1 MKSFTATIWCSGT
14 ENNQAKTGRLRGPA
28 HREEQDVA
36 IQQMSVTEIVR
47 RQAER
52 GKAASREVAKLS
64 TEQKNACLRAMA
76 NALRA
81 GEDAI
86 LAANAQ
92 DVERARAAG
101 TPGHLIDRL
110 SLSPK
115 RIEEMATMIEAV
127 AELPDPVGEVI
138 ERDTRPNGLQTQR
151 IRVPIGLI
159 AVIYEARPN
168 VTSDVA
174 ALCLKA
180 GNAVLLRGGSDAYAS
195 SGAIVEALRGAIGPI
210 VDSDG
215 VQLVE
220 TTDRQGVIELLTLN
234 GLVDLAIPRGGADLI
249 ATVVRTAT
257 VPTIET
263 GVGNC
268 HVYIDATADD
278 AMAEAIAV
286 NAKVSRPSVCNAA
299 ETLLID
305 RAVAPRLLPR
315 LGAALRE
322 REVELRVDE
331 EAGRILGYGTPA
343 TEEDWG
349 TEFLDLILAVKV
361 VDGLDDAIAH
371 IARYGSSHSEAIVT
385 QNMEA
390 AERFVREVDSA
401 AVYVNASTRF
411 TDGYE
416 MGLGAE
422 IGIST
427 QKMHAR
433 GPMGLRELCSYK
445 WVVRGTGQVR

>member
-1 MKSFTATIWCSGT
+1 MVAEGNMAI
-14 ENNQAKTGRLRGPA
+14 
-28 HREEQDVA
+28 EQTTVA
-36 IQQMSVTEIVR
+36 EIVR

-52 GKAASREVAKLS
+52 GKAASRQVAILR
-64 TEQKNACLRAMA
+64 TEQKNAALRAMA
-76 NALRA
+76 AALR
-81 GEDAI
+81 GHMDTI
-86 LAANAQ
+86 LAANAE

-101 TPGHLIDRL
+101 TSKPLIDRL
-110 SLSPK
+110 TLNPK
-115 RIEEMATMIEAV
+115 RLEEMAMMVEAV
-127 AELPDPVGEVI
+127 ADLPDPVGETI
-138 ERDTRPNGLQTQR
+138 ERDTRPNGLALER
-151 IRVPIGLI
+151 VRVPVGLI

-180 GNAVLLRGGSDAYAS
+180 GNAVLLRGGRDAYNS
-195 SGAIVEALRGAIGPI
+195 SRAIVDALRGAIAPY
-210 VDSDG
+210 VDPDA

-220 TTDRQGVIELLTLN
+220 TTDRQGVLALLTLN

-268 HVYIDATADD
+268 HVYIESTADE
-278 AMAEAIAV
+278 AMAEAITV

-299 ETLLID
+299 ETLLVD
-305 RAVAPRLLPR
+305 RAIAPRVLPR
-315 LGAALRE
+315 VGAALRE
-322 REVELRVDE
+322 QGVELRVDE
-331 EAGRILGYGTPA
+331 EAGRLLGFGTPA
-343 TEEDWG
+343 TDADWS
-349 TEFLDLILAVKV
+349 TEYLDLIMAVRV
-361 VDGLDDAIAH
+361 VDGLDEALAH
-371 IARYGSSHSEAIVT
+371 IARYGSSHTEAIIT
-385 QNMEA
+385 QDDAA
-390 AERFVREVDSA
+390 AERFLREVDSA
-401 AVYVNASTRF
+401 AVFVNASTRF

-416 MGLGAE
+416 FGLGAE

>member
-1 MKSFTATIWCSGT
+1 
-14 ENNQAKTGRLRGPA
+14 
-28 HREEQDVA
+28 
-36 IQQMSVTEIVR
+36 VR

-52 GKAASREVAKLS
+52 GKTASRQTAKL
-64 TEQKNACLRAMA
+64 TAAEKNDALRAMA
-76 NALRA
+76 RALRD
-81 GEDAI
+81 GTEAI
-86 LAANAQ
+86 LAANRD
-92 DVERARAAG
+92 DVARAQAAK
-101 TPGHLIDRL
+101 TPVHLIDRL

-115 RIEEMATMIEAV
+115 RIDEMATMVEAV
-127 AELPDPVGEVI
+127 ADLPDPVGEVI
-138 ERDTRPNGLQTQR
+138 ERDTRPNGLAVER
-151 IRVPIGLI
+151 VRVPMGLI
-159 AVIYEARPN
+159 AVIYESRPN

-180 GNAVLLRGGSDAYAS
+180 GSAALLRGGSDAYAS
-195 SGAIVEALRGAIGPI
+195 SKAIVDITRAAI
-210 VDSDG
+210 SDHCPADA
-215 VQLVE
+215 VQLIE
-220 TTDRQGVIELLTLN
+220 TTDRQGVIALLTLN
-234 GLVDLAIPRGGADLI
+234 GIVNLAIPRGGADLI

-268 HVYIDATADD
+268 HVYIEATADP

-299 ETLLID
+299 ETLLVD
-305 RAVAPRLLPR
+305 RSIATTVLPR
-315 LGAALRE
+315 LGRSLQE
-322 REVELRVDE
+322 QGVELRVDD
-331 EAGRILGYGTPA
+331 EAQELLGFGTPA
-343 TEEDWG
+343 TEEDWA

-361 VDGLDDAIAH
+361 VGGLDEALAH
-371 IARYGSSHSEAIVT
+371 IERYGSMHSESIVT
-385 QNMEA
+385 QDA
-390 AERFVREVDSA
+390 AAADRFLREVDAA

-433 GPMGLRELCSYK
+433 GPMGLRELCTYK

>member
-1 MKSFTATIWCSGT
+1 MAVDQT
-14 ENNQAKTGRLRGPA
+14 R
-28 HREEQDVA
+28 VA
-36 IQQMSVTEIVR
+36 ELIR

-52 GKAASREVAKLS
+52 GKLASRQVARL
-64 TEQKNACLRAMA
+64 TTTQKNEALRAMA
-76 NALRA
+76 RALREHA
-81 GEDAI
+81 DTI
-86 LAANAQ
+86 LAANAE
-92 DVERARAAG
+92 DVARARAAG
-101 TPGHLIDRL
+101 TPPHLIDRL
-110 SLSPK
+110 SLTPK
-115 RIEEMATMIEAV
+115 RIEEMATMVEAV
-127 AELPDPVGEVI
+127 AALPDPVGEVI
-138 ERDTRPNGLQTQR
+138 ERDTRPNGLAVER
-151 IRVPIGLI
+151 VRVPMGLI

-180 GNAVLLRGGSDAYAS
+180 GSAVLLRGGSDAYAS
-195 SGAIVEALRGAIGPI
+195 SRAIVDAIRRAIAEHCPP
-210 VDSDG
+210 DA
-215 VQLVE
+215 VQLAE
-220 TTDRQGVIELLTLN
+220 TTDRQGVIALLTLN

-268 HVYIDATADD
+268 HIYIEATADP
-278 AMAEAIAV
+278 AMAEAITV

-299 ETLLID
+299 ETLLVD
-305 RAVAPRLLPR
+305 RAIARSVLPR
-315 LGAALRE
+315 IGHALRE
-322 REVELRVDE
+322 RGVELRVDE
-331 EAGRILGYGTPA
+331 EAREILGFGTPA
-343 TEEDWG
+343 TEEDWA
-349 TEFLDLILAVKV
+349 TEFLDLILAVRV
-361 VDGLDDAIAH
+361 VGGVDEALAH

-385 QNMEA
+385 QDGAA
-390 AERFVREVDSA
+390 AERFLREVDAA

-445 WVVRGTGQVR
+445 WVVRGNGQVR

>member
-1 MKSFTATIWCSGT
+1 M
-14 ENNQAKTGRLRGPA
+14 
-28 HREEQDVA
+28 A
-36 IQQMSVTEIVR
+36 IEPTTVTEIVR
-47 RQAER
+47 HQAER
-52 GKAASREVAKLS
+52 GKAASREVALL
-64 TEQKNACLRAMA
+64 TTQQKNGALQAMA
-76 NALRA
+76 SALRDQTP
-81 GEDAI
+81 GI
-86 LAANAQ
+86 LEANAA
-92 DVERARAAG
+92 DVERARAEA
-101 TPGHLIDRL
+101 TPAHMIDRL

-115 RIEEMATMIEAV
+115 RIDDMAIMIEAV
-127 AELPDPVGEVI
+127 AALPDPVGEEI
-138 ERDTRPNGLQTQR
+138 AQDTRPNGLAIQR
-151 IRVPIGLI
+151 VRVPIGLI

-195 SGAIVEALRGAIGPI
+195 SKAIVDVLRGAIAPF
-210 VDSDG
+210 VNPDA

-220 TTDRQGVIELLTLN
+220 TTDRQGVIALLTLN

-249 ATVVRTAT
+249 AIVVSTAT

-268 HVYIDATADD
+268 HIYVEATADE

-299 ETLLID
+299 ETLLVD
-305 RAVAPRLLPR
+305 RAIAPRLLPH

-322 REVELRVDE
+322 HGVELRVDD

-343 TEEDWG
+343 TEADWA
-349 TEFLDLILAVKV
+349 TEFLDLILAVRV
-361 VDGLDDAIAH
+361 VGGLDEALAH
-371 IARYGSSHSEAIVT
+371 ISRYGSSHSEAIVT
-385 QNMEA
+385 RDEAA
-390 AERFVREVDSA
+390 AERFLREVDAA

-411 TDGYE
+411 TDGFE

-433 GPMGLRELCSYK
+433 GPMGLRELTSYK
-445 WVVRGTGQVR
+445 WIVRGSGQVR

>member
-1 MKSFTATIWCSGT
+1 MAIDQTS
-14 ENNQAKTGRLRGPA
+14 
-28 HREEQDVA
+28 VA
-36 IQQMSVTEIVR
+36 DLVR
-47 RQAER
+47 SQAER
-52 GKAASREVAKLS
+52 GKAASRQAAILS
-64 TEQKNACLRAMA
+64 TEQKNLALRAMA
-76 NALRA
+76 AALRSRSD
-81 GEDAI
+81 EI
-86 LAANAQ
+86 LAANEA
-92 DVERARAAG
+92 DVTRARAAG
-101 TPGHLIDRL
+101 TASHLIDRL

-115 RIEEMATMIEAV
+115 RIEEMATMVEAV
-127 AELPDPVGEVI
+127 ADLPDPVGEVI
-138 ERDTRPNGLQTQR
+138 ERDTRPNGLAVER

-159 AVIYEARPN
+159 GVIYEARPN

-180 GNAVLLRGGSDAYAS
+180 GNAVLLRGGSDAFDS
-195 SGAIVEALRGAIGPI
+195 SQAIVAALRDAIAPF
-210 VDSDG
+210 VDPDA
-215 VQLVE
+215 VQLVQ
-220 TTDRQGVIELLTLN
+220 TTDRQGVLALLTLN

-268 HVYIDATADD
+268 HVYVEATADQE
-278 AMAEAIAV
+278 MAEAITV

-305 RAVAPRLLPR
+305 RDIASQLLPR
-315 LGAALRE
+315 IGEALRD
-322 REVELRVDE
+322 RGVELRVDE
-331 EAGRILGYGTPA
+331 EAGELLGFGTPA
-343 TEEDWG
+343 SEADWETEY
-349 TEFLDLILAVKV
+349 LDLIMAVRIV
-361 VDGLDDAIAH
+361 GGIDEALDH

-385 QNMEA
+385 QNVA
-390 AERFVREVDSA
+390 TGERFLREVDAA

-445 WVVRGTGQVR
+445 WVVRGTGQIR

>member
-1 MKSFTATIWCSGT
+1 MAI
-14 ENNQAKTGRLRGPA
+14 
-28 HREEQDVA
+28 EQRSVA
-36 IQQMSVTEIVR
+36 DIVR
-47 RQAER
+47 EQAER
-52 GKAASREVAKLS
+52 GKAASRQVAKLG
-64 TEQKNACLRAMA
+64 TEQKNAALRAMA
-76 NALRA
+76 TGLREHA
-81 GEDAI
+81 DVI
-86 LAANAQ
+86 LAANAT
-92 DVERARAAG
+92 DVERAAATG
-101 TPGHLIDRL
+101 TPAHLIDRL
-110 SLSPK
+110 SLSPQ
-115 RIEEMATMIEAV
+115 RLDDMAMMIEAV
-127 AELPDPVGEVI
+127 ADLPDPVGEVI
-138 ERDTRPNGLQTQR
+138 ERDTRPNGLAVER
-151 IRVPIGLI
+151 VRVPMGLI

-180 GNAVLLRGGSDAYAS
+180 GSAVLLRGGSDAYAS
-195 SGAIVEALRGAIGPI
+195 SKAIVGVLRDAVATY
-210 VDSDG
+210 VDPDA

-220 TTDRQGVIELLTLN
+220 TTDRQGVLALLTLN

-268 HVYIDATADD
+268 HVYIESTADE
-278 AMAEAIAV
+278 ALAEAIAV

-299 ETLLID
+299 ETLLVD
-305 RAVAPRLLPR
+305 RAIAPRILPG
-315 LGAALRE
+315 LGAELRE
-322 REVELRVDE
+322 RGVELRVDE
-331 EAGRILGYGTPA
+331 EAGRLLGFGTPA
-343 TEEDWG
+343 TEADWA
-349 TEFLDLILAVKV
+349 TEFLDLILAVRV
-361 VDGLDDAIAH
+361 VDGLDDALAH
-371 IARYGSSHSEAIVT
+371 IARYGSSHSEAIIT
-385 QNMEA
+385 QDTAA
-390 AERFVREVDSA
+390 AERFLREVDAA

>member
-1 MKSFTATIWCSGT
+1 M
-14 ENNQAKTGRLRGPA
+14 
-28 HREEQDVA
+28 
-36 IQQMSVTEIVR
+36 
-47 RQAER
+47 
-52 GKAASREVAKLS
+52 
-64 TEQKNACLRAMA
+64 AMM
-76 NALRA
+76 
-81 GEDAI
+81 
-86 LAANAQ
+86 
-92 DVERARAAG
+92 V
-101 TPGHLIDRL
+101 
-110 SLSPK
+110 
-115 RIEEMATMIEAV
+115 EAV
-127 AELPDPVGEVI
+127 ADLPDPVGEVF
-138 ERDTRPNGLQTQR
+138 ERDTRPNGLAVER
-151 IRVPIGLI
+151 IRVPMGLI

-168 VTSDVA
+168 VTTDVA

-180 GNAVLLRGGSDAYAS
+180 GSAVLLRGGSDAYAS
-195 SGAIVEALRGAIGPI
+195 SKAIVDVLRAAIAPY
-210 VDSDG
+210 VDSDA

-220 TTDRQGVIELLTLN
+220 TTDRQGVIALLTLN
-234 GLVDLAIPRGGADLI
+234 GLIDLAIPRGGADLI

-268 HVYIDATADD
+268 HVYVEASADE
-278 AMAEAIAV
+278 AMAEAITV

-299 ETLLID
+299 ETLLVD
-305 RAVAPRLLPR
+305 RAVAPRILPR

-322 REVELRVDE
+322 RDVELRVDE
-331 EAGRILGYGTPA
+331 EAGRLLGFGTPA

-349 TEFLDLILAVKV
+349 TEFLDLIMAVRV
-361 VDGLDDAIAH
+361 VGGLDEALAH

-385 QNMEA
+385 QDSA
-390 AERFVREVDSA
+390 VAERFLREVDAA

-411 TDGYE
+411 TDGFE

>member
-1 MKSFTATIWCSGT
+1 
-14 ENNQAKTGRLRGPA
+14 
-28 HREEQDVA
+28 
-36 IQQMSVTEIVR
+36 MSVESVGVAELVR
-47 RQAER
+47 RQAAR
-52 GKAASREVAKLS
+52 GKAASRQVALLS
-64 TEQKNACLRAMA
+64 TDQKNAALAAMA
-76 NALRA
+76 AALRA
-81 GEDAI
+81 HAPAI
-86 LAANAQ
+86 LAANAA

-101 TPGHLIDRL
+101 TASHLIDRL
-110 SLSPK
+110 LLNEQ
-115 RIEEMATMIEAV
+115 RLEAMAVGIEAV
-127 AELPDPVGEVI
+127 AALPDPVGEVI
-138 ERDTRPNGLQTQR
+138 ERDVRPNGLR
-151 IRVPIGLI
+151 VERVRVPIGLI

-180 GNAVLLRGGSDAYAS
+180 GSAVLLRGGSDAYAS
-195 SGAIVEALRGAIGPI
+195 SRAIVDALRGAIAPI
-210 VDSDG
+210 LDPDAI
-215 VQLVE
+215 QLVE
-220 TTDRQGVIELLTLN
+220 STDRQGVLTLLTLN

-268 HVYIDATADD
+268 HVYVEATADEE
-278 AMAEAIAV
+278 MALDITI
-286 NAKVSRPSVCNAA
+286 NAKCSRPSVCNAA

-305 RAVAPRLLPR
+305 RAIAPRLLPR

-322 REVELRVDE
+322 RGVELRVDD
-331 EAGRILGYGTPA
+331 EARRILGYGTPA
-343 TEEDWG
+343 TEADWA
-349 TEFLDLILAVKV
+349 TEFLDLILAVRV
-361 VDGLDDAIAH
+361 VDGVDAALAH

-385 QNMEA
+385 RDAAA
-390 AERFVREVDSA
+390 AERFLREVDAA

-411 TDGYE
+411 TDGFE

>member
-1 MKSFTATIWCSGT
+1 MAV
-14 ENNQAKTGRLRGPA
+14 NQTN
-28 HREEQDVA
+28 VA
-36 IQQMSVTEIVR
+36 ELVR

-52 GKAASREVAKLS
+52 GKAASRRTARLS
-64 TEQKNACLRAMA
+64 TGQKNDALRAMA
-76 NALRA
+76 QALRD
-81 GEDAI
+81 GTEAI
-86 LAANAQ
+86 LTANQ
-92 DVERARAAG
+92 VDVERARAAN

-115 RIEEMATMIEAV
+115 RIEEMAMMVEAV
-127 AELPDPVGEVI
+127 ADLPDPIGEVI
-138 ERDTRPNGLQTQR
+138 ERDTRPNGLAVER
-151 IRVPIGLI
+151 VRVPMGLI
-159 AVIYEARPN
+159 AVIYESRPN

-180 GNAVLLRGGSDAYAS
+180 GSAVLLRGGSDAYAS
-195 SGAIVEALRGAIGPI
+195 SKAIVDITRAAIAEYCPA
-210 VDSDG
+210 DA

-220 TTDRQGVIELLTLN
+220 TTDRQGVIALLTLN
-234 GLVDLAIPRGGADLI
+234 GIVDLAIPRGGADLI

-268 HVYIDATADD
+268 HIYIEATADP

-299 ETLLID
+299 ESLLVD
-305 RAVAPRLLPR
+305 RAIAPTVLPR
-315 LGAALRE
+315 LGRSLQE
-322 REVELRVDE
+322 QGVELRVDD
-331 EAGRILGYGTPA
+331 EAQELLGFGTPA
-343 TEEDWG
+343 TEEDWA
-349 TEFLDLILAVKV
+349 TEFLDLTLAVRV
-361 VDGLDDAIAH
+361 VGGLDEALAH
-371 IARYGSSHSEAIVT
+371 IERYGSMHSEAIIT
-385 QNMEA
+385 QDA
-390 AERFVREVDSA
+390 AAADRFLHEVDAA

-433 GPMGLRELCSYK
+433 GPMGLRELCTYK
-445 WVVRGTGQVR
+445 WVVRGSGQIR

>member
-1 MKSFTATIWCSGT
+1 MTVESK
-14 ENNQAKTGRLRGPA
+14 
-28 HREEQDVA
+28 DV
-36 IQQMSVTEIVR
+36 TKLVR

-52 GKAASREVAKLS
+52 GKSASRELAR
-64 TEQKNACLRAMA
+64 TTTDRKNAALRAMA
-76 NALRA
+76 RALREERNA
-81 GEDAI
+81 V
-86 LAANAQ
+86 LAANAD
-92 DVERARAAG
+92 DVKRARAAN
-101 TPGHLIDRL
+101 TPEHLIDRL
-110 SLSPK
+110 SLSAA
-115 RIEEMATMIEAV
+115 RTEQMAIMVEAV
-127 AELPDPVGEVI
+127 ADLPDPVGEVI
-138 ERDTRPNGLQTQR
+138 ERDTRPNGLEVER
-151 IRVPIGLI
+151 VRVPIGLI
-159 AVIYEARPN
+159 AVIYESRPN

-180 GNAVLLRGGSDAYAS
+180 GSAVLLRGGSDAYAS
-195 SGAIVEALRGAIGPI
+195 SKVI
-210 VDSDG
+210 VDITRDAIAEYIPADA

-220 TTDRQGVIELLTLN
+220 TTDRQGVIALLTLN

-268 HVYIDATADD
+268 HVYIEASADPRL
-278 AMAEAIAV
+278 AESIAV

-299 ETLLID
+299 ESLLID
-305 RAVAPRLLPR
+305 RAIAPELLPR
-315 LGAALRE
+315 LGAALRDKG
-322 REVELRVDE
+322 VELRVDD
-331 EAGRILGYGTPA
+331 EARQLLGFGTPA
-343 TEEDWG
+343 TEEDWS
-349 TEFLDLILAVKV
+349 TEFLDLILAVRV
-361 VDGLDDAIAH
+361 VGGLDEALDH
-371 IARYGSSHSEAIVT
+371 IARYGSAHSEAIVT
-385 QNMEA
+385 RDEA
-390 AERFVREVDSA
+390 TADRFLREVDSA

-445 WVVRGTGQVR
+445 WVVRGTGQIR

>member
-1 MKSFTATIWCSGT
+1 
-14 ENNQAKTGRLRGPA
+14 
-28 HREEQDVA
+28 
-36 IQQMSVTEIVR
+36 MSVESVGVAELVR
-47 RQAER
+47 RQAAR
-52 GKAASREVAKLS
+52 GKAASRQVALLS
-64 TEQKNACLRAMA
+64 TDQKNAALAAMA
-76 NALRA
+76 AALRA
-81 GEDAI
+81 HAPAI
-86 LAANAQ
+86 LAANAA

-101 TPGHLIDRL
+101 TASHLIDRL
-110 SLSPK
+110 LLNEQ
-115 RIEEMATMIEAV
+115 RLEAMAVGIEAV
-127 AELPDPVGEVI
+127 AALPDPVGEVI
-138 ERDTRPNGLQTQR
+138 ERDVRPNGLR
-151 IRVPIGLI
+151 VERVRVPIGLI

-180 GNAVLLRGGSDAYAS
+180 GSAVLLRGGSDAYAS
-195 SGAIVEALRGAIGPI
+195 SHAIVDALRGAIAPI
-210 VDSDG
+210 LDPDAI
-215 VQLVE
+215 QLVE
-220 TTDRQGVIELLTLN
+220 STDRQGVLTLLTLN

-268 HVYIDATADD
+268 HVYVEATADEE
-278 AMAEAIAV
+278 MALDITI
-286 NAKVSRPSVCNAA
+286 NAKCSRPSVCNAA

-305 RAVAPRLLPR
+305 RAIAPRLLPR

-322 REVELRVDE
+322 RGVELRVDD
-331 EAGRILGYGTPA
+331 EARRILGYGTPA
-343 TEEDWG
+343 TEADWA
-349 TEFLDLILAVKV
+349 TEFLDLILAVRV
-361 VDGLDDAIAH
+361 VDGVDAALAH

-385 QNMEA
+385 RDAAA
-390 AERFVREVDSA
+390 AERFLREVDAA

-411 TDGYE
+411 TDGFE

>member
-1 MKSFTATIWCSGT
+1 
-14 ENNQAKTGRLRGPA
+14 
-28 HREEQDVA
+28 
-36 IQQMSVTEIVR
+36 MSVEQTTVTEQVR

-52 GKAASREVAKLS
+52 GKAASRAVALLS
-64 TEQKNACLRAMA
+64 AEQKDAALAAMA
-76 NALRA
+76 AALRHEA
-81 GEDAI
+81 DAI
-86 LAANAQ
+86 LAANAA
-92 DVERARAAG
+92 DLERARAAG
-101 TPGHLIDRL
+101 TPSHLLDRL
-110 SLSPK
+110 ALNAK
-115 RIEEMATMIEAV
+115 RLEDMAAGIEAV
-127 AELPDPVGEVI
+127 AALPDPVGEVL
-138 ERDTRPNGLQTQR
+138 ERDVRPNGLQIER
-151 IRVPIGLI
+151 VRVPMGLI

-180 GNAVLLRGGSDAYAS
+180 GSAVILRGGSDAYAS
-195 SGAIVEALRGAIGPI
+195 SKAIVDALRAAIALI
-210 VDSDG
+210 VDLDAI
-215 VQLVE
+215 QLVE
-220 TTDRQGVIELLTLN
+220 STDRQGVLALLTLN

-268 HVYIDATADD
+268 HVYVEATADEQLALD
-278 AMAEAIAV
+278 VTV
-286 NAKVSRPSVCNAA
+286 NAKCSRPSVCNAA

-305 RAVAPRLLPR
+305 RAIAPRLLPR

-322 REVELRVDE
+322 RDVELRVDP
-331 EAGRILGYGTPA
+331 EAARILGNGTPA
-343 TEEDWG
+343 SEADWA
-349 TEFLDLILAVKV
+349 TEFLDLVLAVRV
-361 VDGLDDAIAH
+361 VDGLDDALAH

-385 QNMEA
+385 SDA
-390 AERFVREVDSA
+390 AAGERFLREVDAA

-411 TDGYE
+411 TDGFE

-445 WVVRGTGQVR
+445 WLVRGAGQVR